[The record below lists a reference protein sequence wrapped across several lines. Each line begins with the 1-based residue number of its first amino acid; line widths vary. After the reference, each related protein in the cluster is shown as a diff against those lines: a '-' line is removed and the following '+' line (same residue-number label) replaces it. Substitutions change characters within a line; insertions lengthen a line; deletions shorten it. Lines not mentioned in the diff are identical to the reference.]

1 MKQQDIASLYRQVSV
16 TVASPT
22 GMVVKLYDRILE
34 DFRRALEAN
43 SAGNIEQRVSSLNHA
58 LLIIAELEG
67 VLDFERGGVV
77 AKHLQGFYRVA
88 RSLILEA
95 NVRASQ
101 VGIEKLRDIF
111 TPLRNAWQKV
121 DEDVA
126 RNQANGPEEAPPQ
139 AREMHRQTVA
149 AEPEPE
155 TVGSRWSA

>member
-1 MKQQDIASLYRQVSV
+1 MNQEDIASLYRQVSV

-34 DFRRALEAN
+34 DFRHALEAN
-43 SAGNIEQRVSSLNHA
+43 AAGNVERRVSSLNHA

-67 VLDFERGGVV
+67 VLDFERGGAV

-111 TPLRNAWQKV
+111 TPLRNAWQQV
-121 DEDVA
+121 DQDVA
-126 RNQANGPEEAPPQ
+126 RNQASMPEEQAPQP
-139 AREMHRQTVA
+139 REMRRQTIA
-149 AEPEPE
+149 AEPELE
-155 TVGSRWSA
+155 AAGSRWSA